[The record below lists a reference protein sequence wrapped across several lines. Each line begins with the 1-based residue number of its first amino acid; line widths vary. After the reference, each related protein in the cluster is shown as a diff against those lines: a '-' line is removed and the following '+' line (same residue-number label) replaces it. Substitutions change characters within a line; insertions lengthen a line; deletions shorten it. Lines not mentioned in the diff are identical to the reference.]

1 MMAQPF
7 NVGIVGYGS
16 SAKTF
21 HIPLI
26 TCVAE
31 LKLYA
36 VVQRNPTAENN
47 SEKDL
52 PGIKSYR
59 STQDMVRDEA
69 VDVVVVTTIPET
81 HFELAK
87 LALESGKHGTI
98 VLNHASRCLLSLIIS
113 SCGGKAI
120 HAHFHRGR
128 GTDFHREA
136 VRAPLDSVSK

>member
-1 MMAQPF
+1 MMVPQPF

-26 TCVAE
+26 ICVAE

-36 VVQRNPTAENN
+36 VVQRNPTPESNA
-47 SEKDL
+47 EKDL

-59 STQDMVRDEA
+59 STQDMVRDEG
-69 VDVVVVTTIPET
+69 VDVVVVTTTPET

-87 LALESGKHGTI
+87 LALESGKHGAKNI
-98 VLNHASRCLLSLIIS
+98 RQSIWLSPLPDYVQLWWKSHSRPLSRRPRNLYLS
-113 SCGGKAI
+113 RRTLG
-120 HAHFHRGR
+120 
-128 GTDFHREA
+128 
-136 VRAPLDSVSK
+136 VS